1 MKFKEWWA
9 NRNHRHYS
17 CLVLYWFAFVGYCF
31 YMYYDCLKT
40 APVGMLPLLLWAN
53 VALMRANVKYVKEYK
68 VHMEYAG
75 AYDYLSRRK
84 TNVPIVDFWNKAFA
98 HWVLTAATSFVIFF
112 GLLFYLSIK
121 GARAG

>member
-1 MKFKEWWA
+1 M
-9 NRNHRHYS
+9 
-17 CLVLYWFAFVGYCF
+17 G
-31 YMYYDCLKT
+31 
-40 APVGMLPLLLWAN
+40 N

-98 HWVLTAATSFVIFF
+98 HWVLTAATSFCNIFWIAF
-112 GLLFYLSIK
+112 LLINKRGK
-121 GARAG
+121 GGMTRGDG